1 MEAQLTE
8 IDKLYFPH
16 EWQKRFPFDQVL
28 EEHIKFFTNGMYGVY
43 FFIDYFCI
51 SVYQLKKN
59 MPISIYKHMRINFQK
74 MKA

>member
-28 EEHIKFFTNGMYGVY
+28 EEHIKFFTNGMYGLY
-43 FFIDYFCI
+43 FFLIIFCI
-51 SVYQLKKN
+51 GIPIKKKLCL
-59 MPISIYKHMRINFQK
+59 SIYI
-74 MKA
+74 AY